1 MDLINYVLRFW
12 YYFRMGYSTYL
23 SFLLGVMNTLT
34 VIYYLLIKNVPD
46 LELLFPRFAIFA
58 VPACLAGLPLAVI
71 VGWLHFKGTMA
82 YSSELDITVES
93 NPYQY
98 KYTPGYQRQVNGP
111 LALIVLDLLTKISD
125 DRKLLT
131 GEEKAQATEIRE
143 KLKTLIE
150 GGMVGVP
157 RRRPIR

>member
-1 MDLINYVLRFW
+1 MRFW

-23 SFLLGVMNTLT
+23 SFLLGAVNTLT

-46 LELLFPRFAIFA
+46 LEEIFPKFSIFAI
-58 VPACLAGLPLAVI
+58 PACLVGLPLAVL

-82 YSSELDITVES
+82 YTSELDITVES

-98 KYTPGYQRQVNGP
+98 KLTPGWQREVFAP
-111 LALIVLDLLTKISD
+111 VYLKLLDLTTRISN
-125 DRKLLT
+125 DRRLLT
-131 GEEKAQATEIRE
+131 DEEQAEVDQIRS
-143 KLKTLIE
+143 KLRILIE

-157 RRRPIR
+157 RRRPTR